1 MRKQKVVEVGGKK
14 VTVRELTV
22 EQILGLYEDPQ
33 GFEFLAAATLGHPRA
48 MLRLLEMACEVPE
61 GTTIQELCQG
71 VNAYSELV
79 AALREVN
86 ANFFKILPQELAA
99 IRKMSEVVEA
109 SSRPSSGSRGTATR
123 R

>member
-1 MRKQKVVEVGGKK
+1 MRKQKAVEVEGKK

-22 EQILGLYEDPQ
+22 EQILELYEDPQ
-33 GFEFLAAATLGHPRA
+33 GFELLAAATLGHPRA

-61 GTTIQELCQG
+61 GTTVKELCQG
-71 VNAYSELV
+71 VNAYSDLV

-86 ANFFKILPQELAA
+86 ASFFRTLPVELAA
-99 IRKMSEVVEA
+99 IRKTSEVVEA
-109 SSRPSSGSRGTATR
+109 SSKPSSGSRGTATR